1 MEINMKQMVII
12 MLILFTGISLSQ
24 GAEVMIDLPPKPTNS
39 EINSL
44 MRNKDLFASKVLEY
58 YTIAVMLKAQLDYM
72 NVDSDISVP
81 TPSLND
87 LSFRDK
93 KVLIRY
99 YSLILKIK
107 DLIIQQPES
116 PDKERI
122 ADLRNRILASHR
134 QIDSLNSY
142 IFEMRLQ
149 NQHIDFYK
157 DNMNRLIEK
166 LDILIVQLDSMHVAH
181 IDDLMDLRNSI
192 ISYYEFDWRYN
203 DPFAEVGLSGNMFLA
218 NGYDLV
224 DNKPSLGVIVAV
236 NLYKLFGWWSG
247 LYVWYEHINPLM
259 KTSYLEKR
267 AEFVYLENTYEW
279 KSNLS
284 ALGFSQKFYF
294 NKDADRYRDGLRIAA
309 GYFWSSGTIYNFP
322 GEFNFHGGRLDLEY
336 FAGNFGLAMPIEAFM
351 VISLYHSFN
360 KDLIFHHGTPDIY
373 GQYHGDINTGKTHI
387 AGKLGIR
394 LNLHK
399 LPF

>member
-1 MEINMKQMVII
+1 MKHLVII
-12 MLILFTGISLSQ
+12 IIYLSIAFSISK
-24 GAEVMIDLPPKPTNS
+24 GAEVIVDIPPKPTNS

-44 MRNKDLFASKVLEY
+44 LRNKDLFAAKVMEY
-58 YTIAVMLKAQLDYM
+58 YSVSLMLQAQLDFM
-72 NVDSDISVP
+72 GVDSELSAPAP
-81 TPSLND
+81 TLND
-87 LSFRDK
+87 LAFRDK

-99 YSLILKIK
+99 YMLIQKLN

-116 PDKERI
+116 PEKVKI
-122 ADLRNRILASHR
+122 NNLRDRLLASQR
-134 QIDSLNSY
+134 QMDSLNTI
-142 IFEMRLQ
+142 IFEMSLQ

-157 DNMNRLIEK
+157 DNMDRLIEK
-166 LDILIVQLDSMHVAH
+166 LDILIVHIDSMHVAH

-203 DPFAEVGLSGNMFLA
+203 EPFAEVGISGNMFLA
-218 NGYDLV
+218 NGYEQV
-224 DNKPSLGVIVAV
+224 DNKPSLGVSVAL

-247 LYVWYEHINPLM
+247 LYVWYEHINPLI
-259 KTSYLEKR
+259 KTTHIDKR
-267 AEFVYLENTYEW
+267 TDYVYIHDELEW

-294 NKDADRYRDGLRIAA
+294 DNEADKYRDGLRIAA
-309 GYFWSSGTIYNFP
+309 GYFWSSGTIYNLAGDFS
-322 GEFNFHGGRLDLEY
+322 FHGGRLDLEY
-336 FAGNFGLAMPIEAFM
+336 FAGNFGLAVPVEAFM

-360 KDLIFHHGTPDIY
+360 KDLIFHHGIADMY
-373 GQYHGDINTGKTHI
+373 GKYHGDINVGKTHI
-387 AGKLGIR
+387 AGKLGLR